1 MIPCKSLSRLLAVCV
16 HSSSTLLVW
25 EGRGEERGGAHGH
38 LLCKYI
44 SQVTAIR
51 IRFLA
56 PRRTGVRT
64 TLLRVSARAEGEGAV
79 QRRDAAK
86 KYYDATRNKAAKLR
100 ATMEG
105 AMLGR
110 FGICCTLLAV
120 ALQGKN

>member
-1 MIPCKSLSRLLAVCV
+1 MFTSVALYSFGK
-16 HSSSTLLVW
+16 
-25 EGRGEERGGAHGH
+25 GEERGGAHGH

-79 QRRDAAK
+79 LRRNAAK
-86 KYYDATRNKAAKLR
+86 KHYDATRNKAAKLR

-105 AMLGR
+105 AMMGR